1 MSTNT
6 DTDDGEDGDRAEE
19 RVDVLID
26 EGVLRVGDD
35 GTVTT
40 TTEYEKTRSVY
51 YNTYSEVS
59 EEEFEKSVADVFGI
73 SSDEATD
80 RIEEMGVTRDDFI
93 TYMAVQSEVDRDL
106 PQTELT
112 VMADVVG
119 EVSPVSAVPEYI
131 DEIDDE
137 TYADYLDENPDAVV
151 TVWKF
156 DCAPCDEMKNEFRDV
171 RKSLISEP
179 SRTSSGDVVGD
190 APMEKD
196 VAFAGVNG
204 EEVADFRREY
214 EVDVAPAVLFFSD
227 GELVEKRE
235 GYTSP
240 DEVEEIIESVY

>member
-26 EGVLRVGDD
+26 EGVLRVGDG

-40 TTEYEKTRSVY
+40 TSEYEKTRSVY

-59 EEEFEKSVADVFGI
+59 DDEFERSVADVFGI
-73 SSDEATD
+73 SRDEAAE
-80 RIEEMGVTRDDFI
+80 RIEEIGVTRDDFI
-93 TYMAVQSEVDRDL
+93 TYMAVKSEVSRDL

-137 TYADYLDENPDAVV
+137 TYADFLDENPDSVV

-156 DCAPCDEMKNEFRDV
+156 DCAPCDEMKEEFADV
-171 RKSLISEP
+171 DV
-179 SRTSSGDVVGD
+179 DVVG
-190 APMEKD
+190 ETD
-196 VAFAGVNG
+196 VRFAGVNG

-214 EVDVAPAVLFFSD
+214 GVDVAPAFLFFSD
-227 GELVEKRE
+227 SELVEKTE